1 LERVEESAIF
11 GTKENKMGV
20 MKDVQIGVFNKID

>member
-11 GTKENKMGV
+11 GTQENKMGV
-20 MKDVQIGVFNKID
+20 MKDVQIDVFKKK